1 MCVPF
6 VELVLWFVSFSRGRQ
21 TAFPPRE
28 RLLLAHLLPLYFIYH
43 RLPLPNSVFVI
54 YCIVQLIARSSLWLG
69 QDATCDKFYNRLP
82 HSLFSINT
90 ALVVAKPP
98 VFPPDPDRFPRSQA
112 WRAALTRYA
121 DIPPLVSNRQTASDF
136 PRPRSHEHA
145 PSVTS
150 DAGKPSLLP
159 FPSGGV

>member
-28 RLLLAHLLPLYFIYH
+28 RLLLAQLLPLYFIYH
-43 RLPLPNSVFVI
+43 RLPLLNSVFVV

-69 QDATCDKFYNRLP
+69 QDATCDKFYNCLP

-90 ALVVAKPP
+90 TLVVAKPH
-98 VFPPDPDRFPRSQA
+98 VFP
-112 WRAALTRYA
+112 
-121 DIPPLVSNRQTASDF
+121 
-136 PRPRSHEHA
+136 
-145 PSVTS
+145 
-150 DAGKPSLLP
+150 
-159 FPSGGV
+159 